1 MNSSELIAAFAEL
14 YEDGYI
20 NQMTKKKV
28 NATNNKILTDTLERR
43 RNSKYLQAFI
53 NQQISWDPFNFV
65 EVNMK
70 EIAELLQMAVIVL
83 LRGINKHTLTR

>member
-70 EIAELLQMAVIVL
+70 EIAELLQMTVIVL

>member
-1 MNSSELIAAFAEL
+1 MNSSELIAAFAEI

>member
-28 NATNNKILTDTLERR
+28 NATNK
-43 RNSKYLQAFI
+43 KYLQI
-53 NQQISWDPFNFV
+53 HQKD
-65 EVNMK
+65 E
-70 EIAELLQMAVIVL
+70 E
-83 LRGINKHTLTR
+83 TRSIY

>member
-1 MNSSELIAAFAEL
+1 MNSSELIAAFAEI

-70 EIAELLQMAVIVL
+70 EIAELLQMAVN
-83 LRGINKHTLTR
+83 RHTSSWNQ

>member
-28 NATNNKILTDTLERR
+28 NATNNKILTNTLDEET
-43 RNSKYLQAFI
+43 RNIY
-53 NQQISWDPFNFV
+53 
-65 EVNMK
+65 
-70 EIAELLQMAVIVL
+70 
-83 LRGINKHTLTR
+83 